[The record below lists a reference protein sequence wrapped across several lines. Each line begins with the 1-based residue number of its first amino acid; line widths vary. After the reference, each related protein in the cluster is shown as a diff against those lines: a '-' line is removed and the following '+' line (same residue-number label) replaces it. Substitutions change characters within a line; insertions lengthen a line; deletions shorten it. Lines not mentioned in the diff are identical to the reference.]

1 MREKRRVEVEEIT
14 CDICHN
20 EIDESDQKYIVLIP
34 LKRNTETE
42 LDVCK
47 ECYYDLEDFFRERF
61 KKEEI

>member
-61 KKEEI
+61 KEEEI